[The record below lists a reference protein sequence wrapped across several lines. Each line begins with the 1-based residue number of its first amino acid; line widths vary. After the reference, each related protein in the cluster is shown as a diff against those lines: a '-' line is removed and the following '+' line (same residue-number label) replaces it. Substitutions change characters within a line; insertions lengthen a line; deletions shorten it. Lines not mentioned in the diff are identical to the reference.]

1 MPHMALPAL
10 TAYLRAHGVKVIQ
23 RDLNLET
30 FSTLL
35 TRAQVSKAVARLRA
49 WHGPHGERPTAYH
62 PPLDRRVIRRAI
74 ERGPWLADRVEGA
87 VATIKGAA
95 FFDGP
100 SGTRAFQVIE
110 QCLQLI
116 SLPFYPAALDF
127 EGYVSA
133 SPVDSSESLLRAVRD
148 PRQNMFLDLYRQ
160 GVVADLERDP
170 PAVVGISI
178 PTMEQMLAGMTLA
191 YLIKERGLPC
201 HVTVGG
207 PHITML
213 REQIARTPRLFEL
226 FDSAVVFDGEKALLR
241 LVEALDGKHE
251 LSEVP
256 NLIYKDGSRIRVN
269 ALHDPPRTSALPTPD
284 FDGLPLDQYLTP
296 LPVLPLMSARG
307 CYHGRC
313 AFCNVGYGGGH
324 RFSALDAE
332 QLAGQMLHLHH
343 RYGVRHIFFADEAI
357 PPRTLSRLADL
368 MEGTLYW
375 GGCVRFE
382 RALTRN
388 LLDRMAAGGALMLL
402 LGLESASPS
411 VVKRIG
417 KGTDP
422 THMSRILRDSAA
434 AGLWNHVFFFF
445 GFPGETLD
453 DAQETVN
460 FLYAHGNSIHSAAFG
475 TFLLERYSPA
485 HLHPQR
491 HGIARIINNPRRDLA
506 IYFDYQVKAGM
517 DEEMAELVASRLL
530 EVLPDKQYPHF
541 YVNDVF
547 RFLYAARL
555 RDEGI
560 AFPPWL
566 S

>member
-1 MPHMALPAL
+1 
-10 TAYLRAHGVKVIQ
+10 
-23 RDLNLET
+23 
-30 FSTLL
+30 
-35 TRAQVSKAVARLRA
+35 
-49 WHGPHGERPTAYH
+49 
-62 PPLDRRVIRRAI
+62 
-74 ERGPWLADRVEGA
+74 
-87 VATIKGAA
+87 
-95 FFDGP
+95 
-100 SGTRAFQVIE
+100 
-110 QCLQLI
+110 
-116 SLPFYPAALDF
+116 
-127 EGYVSA
+127 
-133 SPVDSSESLLRAVRD
+133 
-148 PRQNMFLDLYRQ
+148 
-160 GVVADLERDP
+160 
-170 PAVVGISI
+170 
-178 PTMEQMLAGMTLA
+178 
-191 YLIKERGLPC
+191 
-201 HVTVGG
+201 
-207 PHITML
+207 
-213 REQIARTPRLFEL
+213 
-226 FDSAVVFDGEKALLR
+226 
-241 LVEALDGKHE
+241 
-251 LSEVP
+251 
-256 NLIYKDGSRIRVN
+256 
-269 ALHDPPRTSALPTPD
+269 
-284 FDGLPLDQYLTP
+284 
-296 LPVLPLMSARG
+296 
-307 CYHGRC
+307 
-313 AFCNVGYGGGH
+313 
-324 RFSALDAE
+324 
-332 QLAGQMLHLHH
+332 
-343 RYGVRHIFFADEAI
+343 
-357 PPRTLSRLADL
+357 
-368 MEGTLYW
+368 
-375 GGCVRFE
+375 
-382 RALTRN
+382 
-388 LLDRMAAGGALMLL
+388 MLL
-402 LGLESASPS
+402 LGLDSASPS